1 MDKMAIKCF
10 FFLKKKIHDKLKK
23 KFFKL
28 RPSVHFLDYIK
39 NVNSSV
45 NNKL

>member
-1 MDKMAIKCF
+1 MNKMAIK
-10 FFLKKKIHDKLKK
+10 FLKKNKNDKLKK
-23 KFFKL
+23 KIFFKL

-39 NVNSSV
+39 NVCNSV